1 MSALWMPSI
10 WISKPCASWPVL
22 LRTSKFAS
30 DPTIATDCARAAM
43 GASRVVSA
51 RPSAAAK
58 RARERMTC
66 TGLSLLRAS
75 GAARRGRRASAMPDR
90 TRAVSWI
97 SAMRRSGKQWRSRET
112 SRDRHCFPLLLIAE
126 IHDTARV
133 RSGIALALLP
143 RRAAPLARRRDRPVH
158 VIRSRARFA
167 AALRLPLTTLLA
179 PVAARAQ
186 SVAIV
191 GSLANFDVLNN
202 TGQDAHGFEIQIE
215 GIQSADIYRIF
226 GYWPVYG
233 GNVIRY

>member
-30 DPTIATDCARAAM
+30 DPTIATDCARAAT

-97 SAMRRSGKQWRSRET
+97 SAMRRSGKQWRSRE
-112 SRDRHCFPLLLIAE
+112 
-126 IHDTARV
+126 V
-133 RSGIALALLP
+133 
-143 RRAAPLARRRDRPVH
+143 
-158 VIRSRARFA
+158 SRARERRRA
-167 AALRLPLTTLLA
+167 RLPAGFSPRGGFALGRVRALLRTHRMRGRAGAAQRRREVRELAEQRARVARVDDLLDPERLGGAGPRAGGVEWTLV
-179 PVAARAQ
+179 PR
-186 SVAIV
+186 
-191 GSLANFDVLNN
+191 
-202 TGQDAHGFEIQIE
+202 
-215 GIQSADIYRIF
+215 
-226 GYWPVYG
+226 
-233 GNVIRY
+233 